1 MSNCQIRKNARESLG
16 NGIFSQAWLMAVVAV
31 LVYSLISGV
40 LSGISV
46 GIIFLGCFTY
56 GYAGV
61 FLDRVRGKDIE
72 LAEMFTG
79 FKRFSDTLILGLL
92 QYIYTFLWTLLF
104 IIPGIIKAYSYS
116 MSYYV
121 MKDHPEYTP
130 SQCITESRRLMH
142 GKKFKLF
149 LLDLSFIG
157 WAIVCLFTFGIGSLW
172 LSAYMS
178 TSHAHFYLALLE
190 EDKEESVN

>member
-16 NGIFSQAWLMAVVAV
+16 NGIFSQDWLMAVVAV

-40 LSGISV
+40 LGSFYV
-46 GIIFLGCFTY
+46 GIIFIGCFAY

-79 FKRFSDTLILGLL
+79 FKRFSDTLSLGLL

-116 MSYYV
+116 MSFYV

-157 WAIVCLFTFGIGSLW
+157 WAFVCLFTFGIGSLW

-190 EDKEESVN
+190 EDNAQA